1 MNENI
6 EADKLSLSC
15 RVVATKATDERGK
28 QSVVKNTGHFLFK
41 RLLFKDHKNG
51 QSEKKFIINQ
61 VLEYRSRVG
70 CQKSSGYIS
79 ILNFCNLFK
88 TKNSK
93 HHE

>member
-51 QSEKKFIINQ
+51 QSEFF
-61 VLEYRSRVG
+61 L
-70 CQKSSGYIS
+70 
-79 ILNFCNLFK
+79 L
-88 TKNSK
+88 
-93 HHE
+93 